1 MQFIFFKQDKNLP
14 IEIKKVKALITIL
27 LICNSFFL
35 HCQYRNDS
43 KWNNG
48 TKYAVAGF
56 NTLNLELGYSWVNP
70 DSYGLEVSSEFLN
83 FDNLL
88 IGPKLTLKKFFYL
101 GHTGNSELYL
111 YNPSL
116 GLENVLYTDFKENQ
130 YCIRPIIGIHVLEFL
145 EVNYGYSLFLKGN
158 TDFQLNLNRHSFS
171 IVLRWANLRD
181 ME

>member
-1 MQFIFFKQDKNLP
+1 M
-14 IEIKKVKALITIL
+14 KALITIL
-27 LICNSFFL
+27 LICNSFSL

-83 FDNLL
+83 FKNTT
-88 IGPKLTLKKFFYL
+88 IGPKFTLKKFFYFEDL
-101 GHTGNSELYL
+101 YDDPNSELGL
-111 YNPSL
+111 YQPSL

-158 TDFQLNLNRHSFS
+158 TDFQSNLNRHSFS